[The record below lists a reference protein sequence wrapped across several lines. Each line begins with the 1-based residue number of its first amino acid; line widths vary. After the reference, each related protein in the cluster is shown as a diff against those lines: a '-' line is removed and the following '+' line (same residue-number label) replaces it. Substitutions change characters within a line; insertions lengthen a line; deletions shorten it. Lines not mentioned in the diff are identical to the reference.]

1 MKDSTSPKAGAMP
14 SASQERLLVLDVL
27 RGIALFGIL
36 VVNLFDFQLA
46 RLLNFGFRD
55 VSDGLDYWLATGV
68 LLFFEGK
75 FYPIFSLL
83 FGLGFALQILR
94 LEARGVSPIGVMV
107 RRLLALM
114 GFGICH
120 AVFIWRGDILL
131 PYALVGFGL
140 LFLHKLAPRTLLM
153 VIGAIWLSLV
163 MSCSLCCGG
172 IGALLIGTDATE
184 MGSVVQSIQEE
195 GERELEA
202 YQQASYWAVMP
213 QRLRDWGLVLLMMI
227 LFSPQIL
234 MLFLL
239 GLYFG
244 KVGLFADPSAHRRV
258 LVLMVALLPI
268 GLLASGVYTQQIWS
282 FSREMNFASFFLVF
296 AVMPLMWFQSLGY
309 IGLFLLAWER
319 LGLLRRV
326 LAWLAFPGRMALT
339 NYLLQ
344 SVVCTLVFYGYGL
357 GLAGKVSV
365 SGGLAFCVGL
375 YLAQVGFST
384 IWLRYFQFGPME
396 WLWRVLTYG
405 RILPMRKME
414 RGIILSENAQT
425 TDQGN

>member
-1 MKDSTSPKAGAMP
+1 MGGSNFPKEGASPSLP
-14 SASQERLLVLDVL
+14 QERLLVLDVL

-36 VVNLFDFQLA
+36 VVNLLDFQLA
-46 RLLNFGFRD
+46 RLFHFGFRD
-55 VSDGLDYWLATGV
+55 VPTGLDYWLATWV

-94 LEARGVSPIGVMV
+94 LEARGVSPTWVIV

-140 LFLHKLAPRTLLM
+140 LLLHKLAPRTLLI
-153 VIGAIWLSLV
+153 VIGVLWLSLL

-172 IGALLIGTDATE
+172 MGALLLGTGTAE
-184 MGSVVQSIQEE
+184 MQPSAQSIQEE
-195 GERELEA
+195 SERELEA
-202 YQQASYWAVMP
+202 YMQESYWAVMS
-213 QRLRDWGLVLLMMI
+213 QRLRDWGLALLTMI
-227 LFSPQIL
+227 FFSPQIL

-244 KVGLFADPSAHRRV
+244 KIGLFTDLRAHRRV
-258 LVLMVALLPI
+258 LVLMVALLPL
-268 GLLASGVYTQQIWS
+268 GLLASGVYTQQVWS
-282 FSREMNFASFFLVF
+282 FSREMNSAYLFIMIAM
-296 AVMPLMWFQSLGY
+296 MPLMWVQSLGY
-309 IGLFLLAWER
+309 IGLFLLVWER
-319 LGLLRRV
+319 FVPLQQV

-339 NYLLQ
+339 HYLLQ
-344 SVVCTLVFYGYGL
+344 SVVCTLLFYGYGL
-357 GLAGKVSV
+357 GLAGKVSI
-365 SGGLAFCVGL
+365 SAGLAFCVGL
-375 YLAQVGFST
+375 YLAQSAFSKV
-384 IWLRYFQFGPME
+384 WLRYFQFGPME

-405 RILPMRKME
+405 RILPIRRME
-414 RGIILSENAQT
+414 KGIILSENVQT
-425 TDQGN
+425 TDPGT